1 MLEHQE
7 KVAFLILVGITVAV
21 ISANAVLGF
30 VGKQPFARPFSEKV
44 PDGELVIVEGNIS
57 QVSITH
63 SGGNM
68 VLLVDN
74 VSIFVPSQVAS
85 GMSIEKGDPVKVIGT
100 VQTYQGDKEI
110 VVGSA
115 NDLKILK

>member
-7 KVAFLILVGITVAV
+7 RVAFLILVGIAVAV
-21 ISANAVLGF
+21 VSANAVLGF

-44 PDGELVIVEGNIS
+44 PDGELVMAEGNIS
-57 QVSITH
+57 QVSLTH

-74 VSIFVPSQVAS
+74 ISIFVPAQVAN
-85 GMSIEKGDPVKVIGT
+85 GMSVEKGDPVKVFGT
-100 VQTYQGDKEI
+100 VQTYQGTKEI

-115 NDLKILK
+115 GDLKVLK